1 MKKLALAA
9 AALGIFTGLGGA
21 SHGPGEMLQG
31 NLAPESYVIQAW
43 PTLTVLNGE
52 PAITII
58 PSYLISGIATIIVGV
73 SMAVW
78 AWKFTEHKL
87 GGPVLI
93 LFSLLLLAVGGGQV
107 PPFFGIAAGILAIIS
122 YYKVAKMGGGNIE

>member
-1 MKKLALAA
+1 MKKLPLTA

-31 NLAPESYVIQAW
+31 NVAPESVLIQAW
-43 PTLTVLNGE
+43 PTLTELQGE
-52 PAITII
+52 PAITLI
-58 PSYLISGIATIIVGV
+58 PNYLASGILTIIVGIA
-73 SMAVW
+73 MAVW

-93 LFSLLLLAVGGGQV
+93 AFSLLLLAVGGGQI
-107 PPFFGIAAGILAIIS
+107 PPLFGIAAGILAIIN
-122 YYKVAKMGGGNIE
+122 YHRVAKSGGGRIE

>member
-1 MKKLALAA
+1 MRKLALAA

-21 SHGPGEMLQG
+21 THGPGEMLQG
-31 NLAPESYVIQAW
+31 NIAPEGFFIQAW
-43 PTLTVLNGE
+43 PALTALNGE

-58 PSYLISGIATIIVGV
+58 PSYLIAGITTIIVGV
-73 SMAVW
+73 AMAIW

-93 LFSLLLLAVGGGQV
+93 LFSLLLLAAGGGMI
-107 PPFFGIAAGILAIIS
+107 PPFFGFAAGVIATIS
-122 YYKVAKMGGGNIE
+122 YRRETKPEA

>member
-58 PSYLISGIATIIVGV
+58 PSYLISGIAIIIFGV
-73 SMAVW
+73 AMAVW
-78 AWKFTEHKL
+78 AWKYTEHKL

-93 LFSLLLLAVGGGQV
+93 ALSLLLLAVGGGQI
-107 PPFFGIAAGILAIIS
+107 PPLFGIAAGILAIIN
-122 YYKVAKMGGGNIE
+122 YHRVAKNGGDKIE